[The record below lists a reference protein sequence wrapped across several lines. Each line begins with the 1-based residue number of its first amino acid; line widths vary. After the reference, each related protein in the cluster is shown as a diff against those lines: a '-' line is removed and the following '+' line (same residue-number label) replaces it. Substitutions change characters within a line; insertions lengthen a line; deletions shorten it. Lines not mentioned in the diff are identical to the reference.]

1 MGDADAFATFNAI
14 AFVAKGDNT
23 MSVFK
28 PDRARSRQAR
38 RVEAREFVEE
48 EAACCIDPAFGH
60 ET

>member
-38 RVEAREFVEE
+38 RVRYISRFRR
-48 EAACCIDPAFGH
+48 GR
-60 ET
+60 